1 MTVAETNRNQ
11 ASAGWTTQPS
21 EAPATRLFTLALV
34 LGATGALGYLLFLA
48 SGISNHPGSAPLV
61 RAVNVAAQ
69 ASAGLM
75 YGVTALVVIFGVV
88 VVGLSFARPEN

>member
-1 MTVAETNRNQ
+1 MTITETNRNQ
-11 ASAGWTTQPS
+11 ASAGWTTQPGG
-21 EAPATRLFTLALV
+21 APAAGFFRLALV

-48 SGISNHPGSAPLV
+48 NGISNHPGRVPIAHAL
-61 RAVNVAAQ
+61 NVAAE